1 MHLFEVNR
9 PIPTFGVEPVFLC
22 QKGVVLMNFSAS
34 DHMIC
39 LTFAAKD
46 GKVAYIK
53 AGAVAR

>member
-9 PIPTFGVEPVFLC
+9 PIPTYEVEPVSLC
-22 QKGVVLMNFSAS
+22 QTGVALMNFSAS